1 MKHFKEHVIQGHVKR
16 KIYSRLLD
24 WKYSSNGKTAL
35 LIEGARRVGK
45 SYIVEEFARNEYTSY
60 ILINFSKVGRA
71 VKDLF
76 EDLSDIPMLTQKLA
90 VLNRTKLVERGSLI
104 IFDEVQKF
112 PRAREA
118 IKFLVEDG
126 RYDYIE
132 TGSRLSIHDN
142 VKDIVIP
149 SEETSIDMFPMD
161 FEEFCWALG
170 DEITVP
176 TIREHFEKRT
186 PLGDT
191 LHRSVLEQFRRYM
204 ITGGMPRAVREYVE
218 TQDFSKV
225 ETQKKQII
233 DLYRADVSK
242 KAGRN
247 KARTTTMF
255 EMIPSELSRHD
266 KVLNMSDIDPKNGR
280 ISNTDE
286 PAFWLEDSRVANI
299 CYNATEPSVGL
310 KMNIDRS
317 SMKIYMGDTGLLVSM
332 AISDN
337 ESMEHDVYYALL
349 MDKLHINEGMF
360 TENVV
365 GQMLRA
371 NGHKLFFHSFY
382 VKENDKNRYEVDFL
396 IRSGK
401 KICPVEVKSSDYTT
415 HSSMDEFLKRYSK
428 ILGQPYI
435 VYTKDLKKVGNI
447 LFIPIY
453 MVLCL

>member
-1 MKHFKEHVIQGHVKR
+1 MHVKR
-16 KIYSRLLD
+16 RIYSKLLE
-24 WKYSSNGKTAL
+24 WKNSSNGKTAL

-45 SYIVEEFARNEYTSY
+45 SYTVEEFARNEYTSY

-90 VLNRTKLVERGSLI
+90 VLNRTKLVEHGSRI

-112 PRAREA
+112 PRARKA

-132 TGSRLSIHDN
+132 TGSLLSIHDN

-170 DEITVP
+170 DEMTVP

-186 PLGDT
+186 PLGDA
-191 LHRSVLEQFRRYM
+191 LHKSVLEQFRRYM

-225 ETQKKQII
+225 EIQKKQII

-255 EMIPSELSRHD
+255 ETIPSELSRHD
-266 KVLNMSDIDPKNGR
+266 KVLNMSNIDPKNGR

-286 PAFWLEDSRVANI
+286 PAFWLEAPEWQTSVTTPLNL
-299 CYNATEPSVGL
+299 PSVL
-310 KMNIDRS
+310 K
-317 SMKIYMGDTGLLVSM
+317 
-332 AISDN
+332 
-337 ESMEHDVYYALL
+337 
-349 MDKLHINEGMF
+349 
-360 TENVV
+360 
-365 GQMLRA
+365 
-371 NGHKLFFHSFY
+371 
-382 VKENDKNRYEVDFL
+382 
-396 IRSGK
+396 
-401 KICPVEVKSSDYTT
+401 
-415 HSSMDEFLKRYSK
+415 
-428 ILGQPYI
+428 
-435 VYTKDLKKVGNI
+435 
-447 LFIPIY
+447 
-453 MVLCL
+453 